1 MEEGFVAEV
10 IQILVENQQ
19 VFTMTHAMKAWKASA
34 HYRHIN
40 GISSSSSSEDEA

>member
-19 VFTMTHAMKAWKASA
+19 VFTMTHAMKA
-34 HYRHIN
+34 
-40 GISSSSSSEDEA
+40 